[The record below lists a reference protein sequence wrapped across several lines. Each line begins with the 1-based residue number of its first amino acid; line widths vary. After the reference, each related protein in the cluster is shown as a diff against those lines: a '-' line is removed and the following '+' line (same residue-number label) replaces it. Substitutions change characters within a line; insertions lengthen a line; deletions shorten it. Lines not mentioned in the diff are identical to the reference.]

1 MNLEDIRGRIAA
13 LQAERKAVERAWPSS
28 DECAAGIAATVKRL
42 AAGGR
47 QVLQPARL
55 RKGKLGDSFSVS
67 HHDVL
72 AILAALDPERITT
85 RLVEIAHE
93 EHPEPGLSSADRG
106 RRLAEIEVE
115 LRGLAIEE
123 ERLIRSSAAPIIRR
137 ADADPEIVLSPD
149 LDRLAA

>member
-1 MNLEDIRGRIAA
+1 MNLEDIRRRIAA

-28 DECAAGIAATVKRL
+28 DECAAGIAAQVKHL

-55 RKGKLGDSFSVS
+55 RKGRLGDSFASS
-67 HHDVL
+67 SRDVL
-72 AILAALDPERITT
+72 GILAALDPERITA
-85 RLVEIAHE
+85 RLVELAHE
-93 EHPEPGLSSADRG
+93 EFPEAGLSSADRG
-106 RRLAEIEVE
+106 RRLAEIDAE
-115 LRGLAIEE
+115 LRSLAIAE
-123 ERLIRSSAAPIIRR
+123 ERLIRSSVTPIIRR